1 MATRDQAPTSPATTG
16 NLSSNALGARHVIF
30 LVIAAA
36 APLGFAVGAIPLAI
50 GRGGVGTAGMFLVTG
65 IILLVFAIGYVA
77 MAKHVRRAGGLYLFV
92 SEGLGRTLGVG
103 SAFVITLGYAIAATA
118 AVGVFALL
126 MQSLVTEL
134 FATSTPWIAW
144 ALLAAVLM
152 GVLGILKVELNAR
165 VLGIILLL
173 EVGILLVV
181 GIAVIVQG
189 GAMGLTPTAFNP
201 SEIFAGNPGAMLA
214 ITIVAFSGFEATV
227 LFVEEVRKPDRSIAR
242 ATYGAILV
250 MVAIYAF
257 ATWTLIQAFGDQGAV
272 DQAANDPINMY
283 FTAAGTF
290 AGEWAVALMGLLVVT
305 SWFASILAFHNA
317 TSRYLLA
324 MGRDRAMPRVLSRV
338 HPRFGSPWV
347 ASASH
352 TAFTLIVVVAF
363 FLVGAD
369 PYLDLYVLGSVPAVI
384 AIPFMELLAS
394 IAIIGYFARDRRG
407 MSTMRVIVAPAIAAV
422 ALAVVTVLVI
432 TQIDV
437 FTGRGGLVNG
447 LLVGFVGLALLVGV
461 LRATWLKARRPE
473 VYQGLGSSNPFDAN
487 LPAS

>member
-1 MATRDQAPTSPATTG
+1 MAAQDQAHSTTTTPG
-16 NLSSNALGARHVIF
+16 TLSSNALGARHVIF

-65 IILLVFAIGYVA
+65 VILLVFAVGYVA

-92 SEGLGRTLGVG
+92 AEGLGRTLGVG

-126 MQSLVTEL
+126 MQSLVIEL
-134 FATSTPWIAW
+134 FATETPWIAW
-144 ALLAAVLM
+144 ALLGAVIM

-181 GIAVIVQG
+181 GIAVIAGG
-189 GAMGLTPTAFNP
+189 GASGLTPTAFNP
-201 SEIFAGNPGAMLA
+201 SEILAGNPGALLA
-214 ITIVAFSGFEATV
+214 ITIVAFSGFEASV
-227 LFVEEVRKPDRSIAR
+227 LFVEEVRKPDPSIPR

-257 ATWTLIQAFGDQGAV
+257 ATWSLIQAFGDQGAV
-272 DQAANDPINMY
+272 EVAMTDPINM
-283 FTAAGTF
+283 FFNAAGNF

-324 MGRDRAMPRVLSRV
+324 LGRDRAMPHFLSRI

-352 TAFTLIVVVAF
+352 TTFTLIVVIAF
-363 FLVGAD
+363 FLAGAD

-437 FTGRGGLVNG
+437 FTARGGLVNG

-461 LRATWLKARRPE
+461 LRALWLKLRKPA
-473 VYQGLGSSNPFDAN
+473 VYEGLGNSNPY
-487 LPAS
+487 SS